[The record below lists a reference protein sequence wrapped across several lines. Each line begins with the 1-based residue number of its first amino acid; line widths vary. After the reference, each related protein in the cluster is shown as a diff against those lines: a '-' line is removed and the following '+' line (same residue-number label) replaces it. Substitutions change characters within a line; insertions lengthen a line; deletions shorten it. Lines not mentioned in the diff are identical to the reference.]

1 MGIATKRDELRR
13 ACLAGNQEACEL
25 MRDKQVFAEGGY
37 AKEKSKETSK
47 EARKE
52 TIKEE
57 LKKYNRKGRMSS
69 LLQTIVSDEVVR
81 GDPKLG
87 SLPDLDQRA
96 YDEEAYY
103 TEELD
108 RSSYDEE
115 AYYEEEDK
123 KSLLRAQKAREDR
136 RAEWDMDRADRQFA
150 KLDSDWEDDNALRVL
165 QKLRLKEIEAKRQE
179 EFAPADF
186 NAEEFSRRVQNRP
199 TPDWLG
205 DAQGPMTDAE
215 RESIFADTDDFG
227 NPVSTDDFGQTSYDI
242 NSQRHGILDSVMME
256 DREPTVSTPLTDGKP
271 KYPSHYTPWL
281 IEQLEGERKRKE
293 FFQGVKGKVED
304 FISNLIDKLTNKN
317 KNMEENYKFAEGG
330 LMEDSSRL
338 WRMESQYPEFQKG
351 ISSRVTKEQV
361 PTTPVEEQFMY
372 SPTQQGYAEGGSVYD
387 ETGSMLAPEVPL
399 DFQDGMP
406 GDMPMDMPGG
416 MPMDEGTGEVLTPEE
431 TEVFSQALSDYP
443 ELQPILTKL
452 GSALV
457 EESMGTSMEAPMEGA
472 VEGPGTGTSDSIDAK
487 LSDGEFVFTAKAV
500 KQLGVDKLR
509 KMMSKAEGD
518 FDESSDKQTFAQM
531 SDEGFAAGGL
541 INRPVYS

>member
-13 ACLAGNQEACEL
+13 ACLAGNQEACEYI
-25 MRDKQVFAEGGY
+25 RDLPGFAEGGY

-205 DAQGPMTDAE
+205 DAQGPMTDE
-215 RESIFADTDDFG
+215 SRESIFADTDDFG

-242 NSQRHGILDSVMME
+242 NSQRQGILDSVMME
-256 DREPTVSTPLTDGKP
+256 DREPTVSAPLTDGKP

-338 WRMESQYPEFQKG
+338 WRMESQYPE
-351 ISSRVTKEQV
+351 SLT
-361 PTTPVEEQFMY
+361 
-372 SPTQQGYAEGGSVYD
+372 
-387 ETGSMLAPEVPL
+387 
-399 DFQDGMP
+399 
-406 GDMPMDMPGG
+406 
-416 MPMDEGTGEVLTPEE
+416 VL
-431 TEVFSQALSDYP
+431 Q
-443 ELQPILTKL
+443 ELT
-452 GSALV
+452 
-457 EESMGTSMEAPMEGA
+457 
-472 VEGPGTGTSDSIDAK
+472 
-487 LSDGEFVFTAKAV
+487 
-500 KQLGVDKLR
+500 
-509 KMMSKAEGD
+509 
-518 FDESSDKQTFAQM
+518 
-531 SDEGFAAGGL
+531 
-541 INRPVYS
+541 

>member
-37 AKEKSKETSK
+37 AKEKSKEASK

-136 RAEWDMDRADRQFA
+136 RADWDMGSADRQFT

-179 EFAPADF
+179 QFAPAAFDP
-186 NAEEFSRRVQNRP
+186 EEFSQRVAGVS
-199 TPDWLG
+199 TPSWLG
-205 DAQGPMTDAE
+205 NAPGPMTDAA
-215 RESIFADTDDFG
+215 RESIFSDTDDFG
-227 NPVSTDDFGQTSYDI
+227 NPLSTDAFGQTNYGAGVDQQLNVL
-242 NSQRHGILDSVMME
+242 NSQYGGINYEARPQPVPVQPSVK
-256 DREPTVSTPLTDGKP
+256 S
-271 KYPSHYTPWL
+271 KYPGHYTPWM
-281 IEQLEGERKRKE
+281 IEQLESQRKRNE
-293 FFQGVKGKVED
+293 FFQGIGDTVNTWK
-304 FISNLIDKLTNKN
+304 DKI
-317 KNMEENYKFAEGG
+317 F
-330 LMEDSSRL
+330 SR
-338 WRMESQYPEFQKG
+338 
-351 ISSRVTKEQV
+351 
-361 PTTPVEEQFMY
+361 
-372 SPTQQGYAEGGSVYD
+372 
-387 ETGSMLAPEVPL
+387 
-399 DFQDGMP
+399 
-406 GDMPMDMPGG
+406 
-416 MPMDEGTGEVLTPEE
+416 
-431 TEVFSQALSDYP
+431 
-443 ELQPILTKL
+443 
-452 GSALV
+452 
-457 EESMGTSMEAPMEGA
+457 
-472 VEGPGTGTSDSIDAK
+472 
-487 LSDGEFVFTAKAV
+487 
-500 KQLGVDKLR
+500 
-509 KMMSKAEGD
+509 
-518 FDESSDKQTFAQM
+518 
-531 SDEGFAAGGL
+531 
-541 INRPVYS
+541 